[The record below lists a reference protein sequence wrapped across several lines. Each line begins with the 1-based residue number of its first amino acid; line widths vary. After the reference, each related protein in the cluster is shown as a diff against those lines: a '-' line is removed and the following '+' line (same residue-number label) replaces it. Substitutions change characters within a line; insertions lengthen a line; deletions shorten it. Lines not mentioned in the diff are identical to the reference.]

1 MNKSYDQL
9 AAEVQQVYDS
19 LGDLPEAEKISSLTL
34 RFRLTRAEVFD
45 LLGIKDQLDF
55 GSASSTKPNKTR
67 H

>member
-1 MNKSYDQL
+1 MNKSYDKL
-9 AAEVQQVYDS
+9 AAEVQQAYDT
-19 LGDLPEAEKISSLTL
+19 LGDLSEAEKVSSLTL